1 MSQTISTALRPPTSI
16 TQLDDIHVDD
26 RSSKAFQAQNQ
37 TNPVQESPIAFSG
50 NNHGWPT
57 SNDLDTQN
65 PKSKKSLV
73 QIATVMS
80 SLCACV
86 FLAALEVTIVSTALP
101 TIAAHFAS
109 DSGYTWIGTSFV
121 LAHCASTPSWGKIS
135 DIWGRK
141 PILLVANVIFFMGSL
156 VCALVNDLA
165 IFIAGRAIQGLGAAG
180 MQTLVNICI
189 SDMFSQRDRG
199 LYYGLTS
206 LIWAVASG
214 IGPVLGGAF
223 TDRLD
228 WRWCFWINLPI
239 TAAVFVLLVFTLK
252 LPSPNTPVWVGLK
265 AIDWPGSFL
274 VIGGSLMILLGLYL
288 GGVYE
293 PWNSA
298 TVVSLIVSGVVTAA
312 LFVWNEWKLA
322 EYPVLPV
329 HLFKTSSSS
338 AAYAVNFF
346 HAFVFMGVAYYLPL
360 YFQAVLLASPLR
372 SGVYLLPFILSI
384 SISAAITGAYI
395 QFSGKYLLASRVGLM
410 IMTLGMG
417 LMINLDID
425 LNWAKLGPFQILTG
439 IGVGMNF
446 EGPLLSVQSV
456 VPHKD
461 VAAATTAMGFIRT
474 MATAISVVVGG
485 VLFQNEIKGQHQTLE
500 DNLDPELA
508 RLFGGASASA
518 SVDLIK
524 TLPAESQLV
533 VRTAFFNAL
542 DKTWIMYTGFSGV
555 GLLLGFF
562 MKAYRLSKEHQEA
575 HLGIA
580 DERREP
586 NNAFEA
592 TLTDTHET
600 HEMRRV
606 TPKHRDASTAGEMNG
621 PYAMNASDEG
631 GGSSSRQDVLT
642 EHEDDHD
649 PTLPL
654 LNSRNEV
661 SAAGVVLP
669 PQEDII
675 DDEAEN
681 KVLAKI
687 DRTLI
692 PLLFITY
699 MFNFMDKVILSS
711 AAVFGLREDTHLDG
725 QQYSWIGSIFYVGY
739 LLWTYP
745 TTILVARL
753 PTGKYLTVNTLFWGS
768 VVTLTAACHNFGGL
782 LVVRFLLG
790 VGEATITPGFMFL
803 TSTWYTRDEMPTRV
817 GIWFS
822 GNSVGGLV
830 ASLLA
835 FAVGH
840 LDRTSIRP
848 WRWMYIILGT
858 TTFLWAIPLFLL
870 LPDTISEAFF
880 LTPGER
886 KIAAQRVASAGT
898 GTTEHTHWRWSQVR
912 ECLIDP
918 KSWFIVG
925 IELFT
930 QIPNGGSQS
939 FANIVVESFGFTNL
953 QSTLINIPYSLLS
966 AAIIS
971 GSGYLAGRCRTLNC
985 FLVVG
990 VILPCVI
997 GSAII
1002 YKRSSVPHGFHLF
1015 AYFLLSS
1022 GSAAM
1027 PLNMALVQSNYR
1039 GVTKKMT
1046 ITAMLFITYCVGNMA
1061 GPHFFRKSEDP
1072 LYETAFK
1079 AITICYSLAIG
1090 ITGSNNI
1097 PLGKR
1102 RFGGDEEEF
1111 DGGAG
1116 VDRDLKRGRDPEPR
1130 GEADGPRR
1138 RKKRNRWG
1146 DASENKAAGLMGL
1159 PTAILSNMTSEQLEA
1174 YTLHL
1179 RIEEISQKLRIDDVV
1194 PADGDRSPSPAP
1206 QYDNHGRR
1214 INTRE
1219 YRYRKRLEDERHKLI
1234 EKAMK
1239 TIPNYH
1245 PPQDYRRPTKTQ
1257 EKVYVPVNDYPE
1269 INFIGL
1275 LIGPRG
1281 NTLKKME
1288 GDSGAKIAIR
1298 GKGSVKEG
1306 KGRSDAA
1313 HASNQEED
1321 LHCLIMADTEE
1332 KVNKAKKLIHNV
1344 IETAASIPEG
1354 QNELKRNQLREL
1366 AALNG
1371 TLRDDENQACQNCG
1385 KIGHRKYDCP
1395 EKQNYTASI
1404 ICRVCGNA
1412 GHMAR
1417 DCPDRQRGASWR
1429 NNDAGG
1435 RPAGRIGGGD
1445 DVDREYEQLMQELGG
1460 GSGAP
1465 ARIEAGPG
1473 AQNNG
1478 DAKPWQ
1484 RGPTGGPAPWRSR
1497 NQDSNEGGSAA
1508 PWARD
1513 RGGRSQDQQGGSG
1526 GDSYYGQAYADASGA
1541 AAPWQQQ
1548 APGTQGG
1555 YAGYPGY
1562 AAYGAA
1568 PGMGAPPGLGAPGS
1582 APPPPPGAPPG
1593 LGDINAFIQ
1602 QYAGTAPPPPPPS
1615 GEAPPPPPSDQP
1627 PPPPPPG
1634 A

>member
-1 MSQTISTALRPPTSI
+1 MSQTTIEVACRPCQEPPKVEIIPRDQIEESDLSQIPTVP
-16 TQLDDIHVDD
+16 Q
-26 RSSKAFQAQNQ
+26 
-37 TNPVQESPIAFSG
+37 SG
-50 NNHGWPT
+50 NLRL
-57 SNDLDTQN
+57 ND
-65 PKSKKSLV
+65 SLN
-73 QIATVMS
+73 IENDATVSTLDSSVSSPHSPKRSAAQTATIMT
-80 SLCACV
+80 SLCGCV
-86 FLAALEVTIVSTALP
+86 FLSALEITIVSTALP

-109 DSGYTWIGTSFV
+109 DSGYTWIGTSYV
-121 LAHCASTPSWGKIS
+121 LAHTASTPSWGKVS

-141 PILLVANVIFFMGSL
+141 PILLISTAIFFAGSL
-156 VCALVNDLA
+156 ICALVDDLSA
-165 IFIAGRAIQGLGAAG
+165 FIAGRAVQGLGAAG
-180 MQTLVNICI
+180 MGTMVNICI

-206 LIWAVASG
+206 IVWAVSSG
-214 IGPVLGGAF
+214 IGPVLGGAL
-223 TDRLD
+223 TDQLN

-239 TAAVFVLLVFTLK
+239 TAAVFLVLVFTLK
-252 LPSPNTPVWVGLK
+252 LPSPQTPIWAGLK
-265 AIDWPGSFL
+265 AIDWPGGFL
-274 VIGGSLMILLGLYL
+274 IIGGTLMLLLGLYL

-298 TVVSLIVSGVVTAA
+298 PVVCLIVFGVITGG
-312 LFVWNEWKLA
+312 LFVLNEWKVA
-322 EYPVLPV
+322 EYPVIPV
-329 HLFKTSSSS
+329 HLFHSWSSA
-338 AAYAVNFF
+338 AAYAVCFF

-372 SGVYLLPFILSI
+372 SGAYLLPFILSI
-384 SISAAITGAYI
+384 TITAAVVGVYI
-395 QFSGKYLLASRVGLM
+395 QLTGKYLPAVHFGVI
-410 IMTLGMG
+410 IMTLGTG
-417 LMINLDID
+417 LFID
-425 LNWAKLGPFQILTG
+425 MDLERNWVKLIAFQIVSG

-446 EGPLLSVQSV
+446 EGPLLAVQAV
-456 VPHKD
+456 VPTQD
-461 VAAATTAMGFIRT
+461 VAAATTAMSFVRT
-474 MATAISVVVGG
+474 LSTAISVVIGG
-485 VLFQNEIKGQHQTLE
+485 VLFQNEIKGKKQMLV
-500 DNLDPELA
+500 DGAGPEIA
-508 RLFGGASASA
+508 SLFDGASASA
-518 SVDLIK
+518 HVDIIK
-524 TLPAESQLV
+524 TLPPNAQLI
-533 VRTAFFNAL
+533 VREAFFQSL
-542 DKTWIMYTGFSGV
+542 KKMWIMLREKCRFGELEMDTGASRVRDDDQDDRIMMEDEISTGIE
-555 GLLLGFF
+555 GADRNDPSQPLLDSHSDAIQQDLD
-562 MKAYRLSKEHQEA
+562 R
-575 HLGIA
+575 
-580 DERREP
+580 DES
-586 NNAFEA
+586 N
-592 TLTDTHET
+592 TDTFAE
-600 HEMRRV
+600 RL
-606 TPKHRDASTAGEMNG
+606 
-621 PYAMNASDEG
+621 
-631 GGSSSRQDVLT
+631 VL
-642 EHEDDHD
+642 
-649 PTLPL
+649 
-654 LNSRNEV
+654 R
-661 SAAGVVLP
+661 
-669 PQEDII
+669 
-675 DDEAEN
+675 
-681 KVLAKI
+681 KI
-687 DRTLI
+687 DQTII
-692 PLLFITY
+692 PLLFVTY
-699 MFNFMDKVILSS
+699 MLNFMDKIILSS
-711 AAVFGLREDTHLDG
+711 AAVFGLREDTNLRG
-725 QQYSWIGSIFYVGY
+725 QQYSWVGSIFYVGY
-739 LLWTYP
+739 LIWTYP
-745 TTILVARL
+745 TTILIARL
-753 PTGKYLTVNTLFWGS
+753 PTGKYLTVNTLFWGI
-768 VVTLTAACHNFGGL
+768 VVALTATCYNFEGL
-782 LVVRFLLG
+782 MVVRFLLG
-790 VGEATITPGFMFL
+790 IAEATITPGFMFL

-817 GIWFS
+817 GIWFA
-822 GNSVGGLV
+822 GNAVGGLV
-830 ASLLA
+830 ASLFA
-835 FAVGH
+835 FGIGH
-840 LDRTSIRP
+840 VDKDNISP
-848 WRWMYIILGT
+848 WRWMYLILGI
-858 TTFLWAIPLFLL
+858 TTFLWAIPMFYF
-870 LPDTISEAFF
+870 LPDNISKAKF
-880 LTPGER
+880 LTPKER
-886 KIAAQRVASAGT
+886 QIATERTLTAGT
-898 GTTEHTHWRWSQVR
+898 GSTENAHWKWDQVH

-918 KSWFIVG
+918 KTWLIFG
-925 IELFT
+925 IELLT

-939 FANIVVESFGFTNL
+939 FANIVVKSFGFTSL

-966 AAIIS
+966 AAFIA
-971 GSGYLAGRCRTLNC
+971 GSGYLAGRFRTLNC
-985 FLVVG
+985 LLIII
-990 VILPCVI
+990 VIMPCLF

-1002 YKRSSVPHGFHLF
+1002 YNRNHMPHGVHLF

-1046 ITAMLFITYCVGNMA
+1046 ITAILFLAYCSGNMA
-1061 GPHFFRKSEDP
+1061 GPHFFRKDEDP

-1079 AITICYSLAIG
+1079 TIMAEVIMKFSALQILSGMNIAKIP
-1090 ITGSNNI
+1090 IPSAPWAKVLDFRSNNI

-1102 RFGGDEEEF
+1102 RFGGDEEE
-1111 DGGAG
+1111 DVGH
-1116 VDRDLKRGRDPEPR
+1116 VDVDERDLKRGRDPEPR
-1130 GEADGPRR
+1130 SEADGPRR

-1234 EKAMK
+1234 ERAMK

-1332 KVNKAKKLIHNV
+1332 KVNKAKKLIHNI

-1395 EKQNYTASI
+1395 ERQNYTASI

-1417 DCPDRQRGASWR
+1417 DCPDRQKGASWR
-1429 NNDAGG
+1429 NNDAGA

-1445 DVDREYEQLMQELGG
+1445 AVDREMEQLMQELGG
-1460 GSGAP
+1460 GSDGPP

-1473 AQNNG
+1473 SYNNG

-1497 NQDSNEGGSAA
+1497 NEPNEGGSAGGGAA

-1513 RGGRSQDQQGGSG
+1513 RNRGQDHQSSNGGG
-1526 GDSYYGQAYADASGA
+1526 GDSYYGQAYGGA
-1541 AAPWQQQ
+1541 AAGAPAGAPGGAPGGAGGAAPWQQQ

-1555 YAGYPGY
+1555 YPGY
-1562 AAYGAA
+1562 AGYSGYSAA
-1568 PGMGAPPGLGAPGS
+1568 PGMGAPPGLPQAPGG
-1582 APPPPPGAPPG
+1582 APPPAPPG
-1593 LGDINAFIQ
+1593 LGGINALIQ
-1602 QYAGTAPPPPPPS
+1602 QYSGAVPPPPPPS
-1615 GEAPPPPPSDQP
+1615 GDAPPPPPSDQP

>member
-1 MSQTISTALRPPTSI
+1 MSQTTSQAPGPSMPI
-16 TQLDDIHVDD
+16 TQLDGIND
-26 RSSKAFQAQNQ
+26 RGSVANQ
-37 TNPVQESPIAFSG
+37 VCNQHRSVCETPVSNWGNRHDASNSDEPSIQSPR
-50 NNHGWPT
+50 
-57 SNDLDTQN
+57 
-65 PKSKKSLV
+65 SKKTLL

-86 FLAALEVTIVSTALP
+86 FLAALELTIVSTALP

-109 DSGYTWIGTSFV
+109 NSGYTWIGTSFV
-121 LAHCASTPSWGKIS
+121 LAHTASTPPWGKIS

-141 PILLVANVIFFMGSL
+141 PILLVANVIFFAGSL
-156 VCALVNDLA
+156 ICALVDDLA
-165 IFIAGRAIQGLGAAG
+165 VFIAGRAIQGLGAAG

-206 LIWAVASG
+206 IVWAVASG
-214 IGPVLGGAF
+214 IGPVLGGAL
-223 TDRLD
+223 TDRLN

-239 TAAVFVLLVFTLK
+239 TVAVFVLLVFTLK
-252 LPSPNTPVWVGLK
+252 LPSPNTPVWAGLK

-274 VIGGSLMILLGLYL
+274 IIGGTLMLLLGLYL

-298 TVVSLIVSGVVTAA
+298 TVVSLIVFGVVTGV
-312 LFVWNEWKLA
+312 LFIWNEWKLA
-322 EYPVLPV
+322 EFPVLPV
-329 HLFKTSSSS
+329 HLFKTCSSSS
-338 AAYAVNFF
+338 AYAVTFF
-346 HAFVFMGVAYYLPL
+346 HAFVFLGVAYYLPL

-372 SGVYLLPFILSI
+372 SGVLLLPFILPI
-384 SISAAITGAYI
+384 SISAALTGAYI
-395 QFSGKYLLASRVGLM
+395 QLSGKYLLVSRVGLM

-425 LNWAKLGPFQILTG
+425 MNWAKLISFQILTG
-439 IGVGMNF
+439 IGVGLNF
-446 EGPLLSVQSV
+446 EGPLLSVQAV

-474 MATAISVVVGG
+474 LASGISVVIGG
-485 VLFQNEIKGQHQTLE
+485 ILFQNEMKGEYQALE
-500 DNLDPELA
+500 ASLGPDLA
-508 RLFGGASASA
+508 RLFNGASASA

-524 TLPAESQLV
+524 TLPTESQLV

-542 DKTWIMYTGFSGV
+542 DKMWIMYTAFSGI
-555 GLLLGFF
+555 GLLLSFF
-562 MKAYRLSKEHQEA
+562 MKAHHLSKDHQEA
-575 HLGIA
+575 QLGIVNEA
-580 DERREP
+580 RESDQ
-586 NNAFEA
+586 AGEA
-592 TLTDTHET
+592 NLSTGTSESQ
-600 HEMRRV
+600 EMRRT
-606 TPKHRDASTAGEMNG
+606 TPRPRDGF
-621 PYAMNASDEG
+621 
-631 GGSSSRQDVLT
+631 T
-642 EHEDDHD
+642 EHGDDNN
-649 PTLPL
+649 PNLPL
-654 LNSRNEV
+654 LHSRRHSSTSGSTLSTPDNT
-661 SAAGVVLP
+661 L
-669 PQEDII
+669 
-675 DDEAEN
+675 DDEEAN

-687 DRTLI
+687 DRAII
-692 PLLFITY
+692 PLLFISY
-699 MFNFMDKVILSS
+699 MLNFMDKVILSS
-711 AAVFGLREDTHLDG
+711 AAVFGLREDTHLKG
-725 QQYSWIGSIFYVGY
+725 QQYSWVGSVFYLGY

-745 TTILVARL
+745 TTVLVTRL
-753 PTGKYLTVNTLFWGS
+753 PTGKYLTVNTLFWGL
-768 VVTLTAACHNFGGL
+768 VVVLTAACHNFGGL
-782 LVVRFLLG
+782 LVTRFLLG
-790 VGEATITPGFMFL
+790 VAEATITPGFMFL

-840 LDRTSIRP
+840 VDGASIRP

-858 TTFLWAIPLFLL
+858 TTFMWAIPLFFL
-870 LPDTISEAFF
+870 LPDNISKAPF
-880 LTPGER
+880 LTPKER
-886 KIAAQRVASAGT
+886 RIAAQRVESSGT
-898 GTTEHTHWRWSQVR
+898 GTTEHTNWKWDQVR

-966 AAIIS
+966 AGIIS
-971 GSGYLAGRCRTLNC
+971 GSGYLAGRFRTLNC
-985 FLVVG
+985 ILIVF
-990 VILPCVI
+990 VIMPCVI

-1002 YKRSSVPHGFHLF
+1002 YKRDNVPHSIHLF

-1061 GPHFFRKSEDP
+1061 GPHFFLKSEDP

-1079 AITICYSLAIG
+1079 AIAVCYSLATRIRSLIAYRSKMSWRSQG

-1102 RFGGDEEEF
+1102 RFGDEEEEF
-1111 DGGAG
+1111 NGNAG

-1130 GEADGPRR
+1130 GDADGPRR

-1219 YRYRKRLEDERHKLI
+1219 YRYRKKLEDERHKLI

-1395 EKQNYTASI
+1395 EKQNFTASI

-1429 NNDAGG
+1429 NNDAGA

-1460 GSGAP
+1460 GSSGAP

-1513 RGGRSQDQQGGSG
+1513 RGGRNDDHQGGNA
-1526 GDSYYGQAYADASGA
+1526 GDSYYGQAYAGASGA
-1541 AAPWQQQ
+1541 AAPWAQQ

-1562 AAYGAA
+1562 GAYGAA

-1602 QYAGTAPPPPPPS
+1602 QYAGAAPPPPPPS
-1615 GEAPPPPPSDQP
+1615 GDAPPPPPSDQP

>member
-1 MSQTISTALRPPTSI
+1 MSQTTSKTPGPTMPI
-16 TQLDDIHVDD
+16 TQLDDINNRGSDTYQVCNQH
-26 RSSKAFQAQNQ
+26 RSVLE
-37 TNPVQESPIAFSG
+37 TPVSNLS
-50 NNHGWPT
+50 NNHDASS
-57 SNDLDTQN
+57 SNAPDIQST
-65 PKSKKSLV
+65 KSKKTLL
-73 QIATVMS
+73 QIAAVMS

-86 FLAALEVTIVSTALP
+86 FLAALELTIVSTALP

-121 LAHCASTPSWGKIS
+121 LAHTASTPPWGKIS

-141 PILLVANVIFFMGSL
+141 PILLVANVIFFAGSL
-156 VCALVNDLA
+156 ICALVDDLA
-165 IFIAGRAIQGLGAAG
+165 VFIAGRAIQGLGAAG

-206 LIWAVASG
+206 IVWAVASG
-214 IGPVLGGAF
+214 IGPVLGGAL
-223 TDRLD
+223 TDRLN

-239 TAAVFVLLVFTLK
+239 IAAVFVLLVFTLK
-252 LPSPNTPVWVGLK
+252 LPSPNTPVWAGLK

-274 VIGGSLMILLGLYL
+274 IIGGTLMLLLGLYL

-298 TVVSLIVSGVVTAA
+298 TVVALIVSGVVTGV
-312 LFVWNEWKLA
+312 LFIWNEWKLA
-322 EYPVLPV
+322 EFPVLPV

-338 AAYAVNFF
+338 SAYAVTFF
-346 HAFVFMGVAYYLPL
+346 HAFVFLGVAYYLPL

-372 SGVYLLPFILSI
+372 SGVLLLPFILPI
-384 SISAAITGAYI
+384 SISAALTGAYI
-395 QFSGKYLLASRVGLM
+395 QFSGKYLLVSRVGLM

-417 LMINLDID
+417 LMISLDID
-425 LNWAKLGPFQILTG
+425 MKWAKLISFQILTG
-439 IGVGMNF
+439 IGVGLNF
-446 EGPLLSVQSV
+446 EGPLLSVQAV

-474 MATAISVVVGG
+474 LASGISVVTGG
-485 VLFQNEIKGQHQTLE
+485 ILFQNEMKSEYQALE
-500 DNLDPELA
+500 DSLGPDLA
-508 RLFGGASASA
+508 RLFNGASASA

-524 TLPAESQLV
+524 TLPTESQLV

-542 DKTWIMYTGFSGV
+542 DKMWIMYTAFSGV
-555 GLLLGFF
+555 GL
-562 MKAYRLSKEHQEA
+562 H
-575 HLGIA
+575 
-580 DERREP
+580 P
-586 NNAFEA
+586 
-592 TLTDTHET
+592 
-600 HEMRRV
+600 
-606 TPKHRDASTAGEMNG
+606 
-621 PYAMNASDEG
+621 
-631 GGSSSRQDVLT
+631 
-642 EHEDDHD
+642 
-649 PTLPL
+649 
-654 LNSRNEV
+654 
-661 SAAGVVLP
+661 SAAGSTLSP
-669 PQEDII
+669 PENTI
-675 DDEAEN
+675 DDEEAN
-681 KVLAKI
+681 RVLAKI
-687 DRTLI
+687 DGAII

-699 MFNFMDKVILSS
+699 MLNFMDKVILSS
-711 AAVFGLREDTHLDG
+711 AAVFGLREDTQLTG
-725 QQYSWIGSIFYVGY
+725 QQYSWVGSIFYLGY

-745 TTILVARL
+745 TTVLVARL
-753 PTGKYLTVNTLFWGS
+753 PTGKYLTVNTLFWGL
-768 VVTLTAACHNFGGL
+768 VVALTAACHNFGGL
-782 LVVRFLLG
+782 LVTRFLLG
-790 VGEATITPGFMFL
+790 VAEATITPGFMFL

-822 GNSVGGLV
+822 GNSVGGLM

-840 LDRTSIRP
+840 VNGALIRS
-848 WRWMYIILGT
+848 WRWMYITLGT
-858 TTFLWAIPLFLL
+858 TTFMWAIPLFFL
-870 LPDTISEAFF
+870 LPDNISKATF
-880 LTPGER
+880 LTSEER
-886 KIAAQRVASAGT
+886 RIAAQRVVSSGT
-898 GTTEHTHWRWSQVR
+898 GRTEHTNWKWDQVR

-966 AAIIS
+966 AGIIS
-971 GSGYLAGRCRTLNC
+971 GSGYLAGRFRTLNC
-985 FLVVG
+985 VLI
-990 VILPCVI
+990 VIVIMPCVI

-1002 YKRSSVPHGFHLF
+1002 YKRDNVPHSIHLF

-1061 GPHFFRKSEDP
+1061 GPHFFLKSEDP

-1079 AITICYSLAIG
+1079 AITICYSLATVCAACLRAYLKRLNERRTRDEGVVGSAGSGGVRIKSLIAYRSKMSWRSQG

-1102 RFGGDEEEF
+1102 RFGDEEEEF
-1111 DGGAG
+1111 NGNAG

-1130 GEADGPRR
+1130 GDADGPRR

-1219 YRYRKRLEDERHKLI
+1219 YRYRKKLEDERHKLI

-1395 EKQNYTASI
+1395 EKQNFTASI

-1429 NNDAGG
+1429 QNDAGA

-1460 GSGAP
+1460 GSSGAP

-1513 RGGRSQDQQGGSG
+1513 RGGRNDDHQGGNAA
-1526 GDSYYGQAYADASGA
+1526 DSYYGQAYAGASGA
-1541 AAPWQQQ
+1541 AAPWAQQ

-1562 AAYGAA
+1562 GAYGAA

-1582 APPPPPGAPPG
+1582 APPPPGAPPG

-1602 QYAGTAPPPPPPS
+1602 QYAGAAPPPPPPS
-1615 GEAPPPPPSDQP
+1615 GDAPPPPPSD
-1627 PPPPPPG
+1627 
-1634 A
+1634 